1 MNKVE
6 ALTLIGTQE
15 PDNWQD
21 ELELKVFEIKQFI
34 LKSYHTPQVCW
45 ARSKKL
51 SKMAEAEN
59 FLLGIAFQELDS
71 TYEDALLFELTSLN
85 VSELLSA
92 YRQFESKLSQLK
104 LSFLQSSTAYS
115 AAVALKSLGD
125 LEHHKLNSLAQ
136 LAQQL
141 LVTDTPFKLS
151 TFVNSGEIIRELL
164 AHEQEILNASLI
176 QQLPNFSTELVKSL
190 NYINFTKK

>member
-6 ALTLIGTQE
+6 ALALIGTQE
-15 PDNWQD
+15 SENWQED
-21 ELELKVFEIKQFI
+21 LELKVFEIKQFI

-51 SKMAEAEN
+51 LKMAEAET
-59 FLLGIAFQELDS
+59 FLLGIDDQEIALN
-71 TYEDALLFELTSLN
+71 EDVSLLFEIKSLVISDILN
-85 VSELLSA
+85 A
-92 YRQFESKLSQLK
+92 YRLFESRLSQIKLSLLK
-104 LSFLQSSTAYS
+104 STTVHS
-115 AAVALKSLGD
+115 AAIALKNLGD

-136 LAQQL
+136 LAQQFNI
-141 LVTDTPFKLS
+141 TDTPFKLS

-164 AHEQEILNASLI
+164 IHEQKDISESLI

>member
-51 SKMAEAEN
+51 LKMAEAEN
-59 FLLGIAFQELDS
+59 FLLGIAFQELDA
-71 TYEDALLFELTSLN
+71 TDEDALLFELTSLN
-85 VSELLSA
+85 VSELLNA
-92 YRQFESKLSQLK
+92 YRQFESRLSQLK
-104 LSFLQSSTAYS
+104 LSLLQSTTVHS
-115 AAVALKSLGD
+115 AAIPLKNLGD

-136 LAQQL
+136 LAQQFT
-141 LVTDTPFKLS
+141 VTDSQLKLS

>member
-45 ARSKKL
+45 ARSNKL
-51 SKMAEAEN
+51 LKMAEAEN

-71 TYEDALLFELTSLN
+71 TDEDALLFEITSLN
-85 VSELLSA
+85 VSELLNA
-92 YRQFESKLSQLK
+92 YRKFESKLSQLK

>member
-6 ALTLIGTQE
+6 ALTLIGSQE
-15 PDNWQD
+15 TDNWQV
-21 ELELKVFEIKQFI
+21 ELELNVFEIKQFI

-51 SKMAEAEN
+51 LKMAEAEN
-59 FLLGIAFQELDS
+59 FLLGIAFKELDS
-71 TYEDALLFELTSLN
+71 TDEDNLLFELTSLN
-85 VSELLSA
+85 VNELLNA
-92 YRQFESKLSQLK
+92 YRQFELNLSQLK
-104 LSFLQSSTAYS
+104 LTFLQSSTAYS
-115 AAVALKSLGD
+115 AAIALKRLGD
-125 LEHHKLNSLAQ
+125 LEHNKLNSLAQ

-141 LVTDTPFKLS
+141 SITDTPFKLS

-164 AHEQEILNASLI
+164 AHEQKLLNESLI

>member
-1 MNKVE
+1 MAKQNK
-6 ALTLIGTQE
+6 
-15 PDNWQD
+15 
-21 ELELKVFEIKQFI
+21 
-34 LKSYHTPQVCW
+34 
-45 ARSKKL
+45 
-51 SKMAEAEN
+51 KMAEAEN

-71 TYEDALLFELTSLN
+71 TDEDALIFELTSLN

-92 YRQFESKLSQLK
+92 YRQFELNLSQLK

-136 LAQQL
+136 LAQQFT
-141 LVTDTPFKLS
+141 VTDSQLKLS
-151 TFVNSGEIIRELL
+151 TFVNTGEIIRELL
-164 AHEQEILNASLI
+164 AHEHEILNASLI